1 VARRRNTT
9 TTPRPVSFEIGFSF
23 LPVMNIDTAFEYK
36 TITVYKEAQL
46 KALRDIYIQSLSSQT
61 EEELLKRAK
70 IATLI
75 EVVHRTYADIPDTES
90 DYEHLSE
97 TDSLINK
104 AIWLSSMESG
114 IRRAL
119 HGLLSGQ
126 ISPRTNEH
134 VITAFL
140 LEEIQEAVN
149 HLALVMRELNSANE
163 NPLSLPDYDERY
175 IRHRSFVFRSPESM
189 QQSSVVTMPSYND
202 TGYLSITNN
211 SIRAAVGHLI
221 ELVRTDET
229 VRSYL
234 AEEAEQAA
242 PARTD
247 LNVWQIVSGLNGI
260 EGVVLNG
267 RRINAQ
273 SIQIRTEPGSVTRLN
288 LEVLIVPTSDILSFT
303 ASPRPGYSDGGLRNV
318 ITPTP
323 SPSGEEPRQ
332 HQPANVRRLD
342 I

>member
-1 VARRRNTT
+1 MARRRNTT

-23 LPVMNIDTAFEYK
+23 LPVMSIDTAFEYK
-36 TITVYKEAQL
+36 PVAVYKEAQL
-46 KALRDIYIQSLSSQT
+46 KALRDVYIQSLRSQT

-75 EVVHRTYADIPDTES
+75 EVVQRTYADIPDTEL
-90 DYEHLSE
+90 DYENLSNTE
-97 TDSLINK
+97 SLINK
-104 AIWLSSMESG
+104 AIWLASMESG

-140 LEEIQEAVN
+140 VEEIEEAVN
-149 HLALVMRELNSANE
+149 NLALVMRELNGLSE

-175 IRHRSFVFRSPESM
+175 IRHRSFVFRAPESM
-189 QQSSVVTMPSYND
+189 GQSSVVTMPSYND
-202 TGYLSITNN
+202 TSYLSITNN

-234 AEEAEQAA
+234 AEEEQAA
-242 PARTD
+242 PTRSD

-303 ASPRPGYSDGGLRNV
+303 SSPRPGYSDGGLRNV
-318 ITPTP
+318 ITSTP
-323 SPSGEEPRQ
+323 APSGEEPRQ

>member
-1 VARRRNTT
+1 
-9 TTPRPVSFEIGFSF
+9 
-23 LPVMNIDTAFEYK
+23 MNIDTAFEYK

-175 IRHRSFVFRSPESM
+175 IRHRSFVFSSPESI

-202 TGYLSITNN
+202 TGYLSVTNL
-211 SIRAAVGHLI
+211 SINAAVAHLI
-221 ELVRTDET
+221 DIVRTEET
-229 VRSYL
+229 VRSFL
-234 AEEAEQAA
+234 AEEEEQ
-242 PARTD
+242 PASTRSG

-303 ASPRPGYSDGGLRNV
+303 STPRPSYSDGGLRNV

-323 SPSGEEPRQ
+323 APRGEEPRQ